1 MNETHHSPDAMHW
14 TPEPDTAGTDTTET
28 VTDPVAGLDPDTA
41 ARVLEAAAQIDPVA
55 LLAAIERQRGTDG
68 HV

>member
-14 TPEPDTAGTDTTET
+14 TPEPDTAET

-41 ARVLEAAAQIDPVA
+41 TRVLEAAAQIDPVA
-55 LLAAIERQRGTDG
+55 LLEAIERQGGPDG